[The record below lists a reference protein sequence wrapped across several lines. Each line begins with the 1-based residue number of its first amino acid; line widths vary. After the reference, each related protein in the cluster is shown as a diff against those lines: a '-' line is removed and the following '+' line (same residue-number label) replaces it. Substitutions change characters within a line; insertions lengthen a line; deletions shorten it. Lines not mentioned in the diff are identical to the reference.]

1 MPQDVILDFESAHP
15 YRRPQLT
22 PWELSLRRV
31 ARAQA
36 ILWHQTPIAERMAL
50 LQRVD
55 DEQQTSVV
63 TQAKGE
69 Q

>member
-1 MPQDVILDFESAHP
+1 MGQDVIIDFTNPGQE

-36 ILWHQTPIAERMAL
+36 LLWHSTDIPTRIRLLAAVDREMAE
-50 LQRVD
+50 Q
-55 DEQQTSVV
+55 E
-63 TQAKGE
+63 KP
-69 Q
+69 